1 MFMNN
6 NFLAGQEW
14 PSLVSYRSLINSVR
28 TVLINSV
35 RTVRLIILIFRLG
48 LDILSFVLELSVQK
62 MLGLDGPS
70 LCTPYSFQCTGV
82 KFHDIKS

>member
-14 PSLVSYRSLINSVR
+14 PSLVSYRS
-28 TVLINSV
+28 LINSV

-70 LCTPYSFQCTGV
+70 LCTPYSF
-82 KFHDIKS
+82 